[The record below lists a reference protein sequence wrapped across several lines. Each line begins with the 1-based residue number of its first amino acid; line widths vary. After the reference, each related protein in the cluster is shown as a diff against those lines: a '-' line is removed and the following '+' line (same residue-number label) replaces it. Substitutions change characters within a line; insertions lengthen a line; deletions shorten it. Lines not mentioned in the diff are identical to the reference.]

1 MSQFL
6 GPSSYL
12 RKFALVAVGLGLAYV
27 LLSYLE
33 RGESQFTDAIKSLA
47 VGEMSEL
54 EVFSTP
60 EMAPD
65 VAVYD
70 QDGMAV
76 KLSDFRGSAL
86 VVNFWATWCAPCIH
100 EMPSLDRLSAALSSR
115 DMADRDTADRD
126 IAIITVSLD
135 REGFAAVSPF
145 YDQLDLQHLP
155 AFHDRAASLAMK
167 VGAVVLPTT
176 IFIDKQGRMVARLA
190 VPAKW
195 DTPDAAKLIEAI
207 AAY

>member
-54 EVFSTP
+54 EVFTQP

-70 QDGMAV
+70 QNGDAM

-100 EMPSLDRLSAALSSR
+100 EMPSLDRLSAALSG
-115 DMADRDTADRD
+115 RD

-135 REGFAAVSPF
+135 REGFAAITPF

-155 AFHDRAASLAMK
+155 AFHDRAAGLAMK

-195 DTPDAAKLIEAI
+195 DTPDAANLIERI
-207 AAY
+207 AAN